1 LRDGRP
7 PLRAVVRRRSARQI
21 ARDRPPLGPAL
32 LLMSSLLPWLL
43 VGDKAMAK
51 DRTELRKRKVKYIL
65 NVTPPMT
72 EGGVANFFQNEGSLE
87 YLRLPLRDVASD
99 TIIPHIGAAVEFLQR
114 ARVRADGRVLVHCN
128 EGKSRSA
135 AIAAAFL
142 IKAYNKTPDEALE
155 ALRFARPQAEPR
167 EAFVKQLRTLEPAI
181 LHSEVDGFED
191 SAAATAATAAAARA
205 AGPSIGPSIGPAAGP
220 PLPRPAAGPQSEPED
235 TQDSSR
241 ACGPSMPK
249 RAQVGPALPPAK
261 RAAVIGPAL
270 GPQLRPADDAEAAHQ
285 VGEDD
290 SPRQAPSCS

>member
-1 LRDGRP
+1 
-7 PLRAVVRRRSARQI
+7 
-21 ARDRPPLGPAL
+21 
-32 LLMSSLLPWLL
+32 MSSLLPWLL

-191 SAAATAATAAAARA
+191 SAAATAATAAASSAAATTAAAAPLQAELHHLARHRA
-205 AGPSIGPSIGPAAGP
+205 RQHDRHCDNRRVRVRAGPLAGLLLAHLDTLQVAAARHLTQHDRPQQPA
-220 PLPRPAAGPQSEPED
+220 
-235 TQDSSR
+235 
-241 ACGPSMPK
+241 
-249 RAQVGPALPPAK
+249 V
-261 RAAVIGPAL
+261 
-270 GPQLRPADDAEAAHQ
+270 LRE
-285 VGEDD
+285 G
-290 SPRQAPSCS
+290 